1 MANNIPYFFQNS
13 GASYNEVT
21 NTNFQLGIFDI
32 DDIRLTSSQINTLHN
47 QDKTIFSYVSV
58 GEAVTYRDY
67 WQENGWDRNPPDLL
81 LSKNPNWD
89 SYNVKFWDPKWQEI
103 VIEQVER
110 IAKAGYDGMYMD
122 VVDVYTVDAVKD
134 AYHGSSSAR
143 QEMIDFVKILSAHA
157 KAIDPDF
164 KLIANNAQDLLT
176 DVSYLK
182 AIDGVGNES
191 LYYSSN
197 NNRVNWTE
205 GNLDLLEHA
214 MNAGKLILDI
224 DYPTSDAAQES
235 FIKMAVEDGVI
246 PFIGNRSLNGEIDST
261 NYKINDILS
270 DDWLKLL
277 DDDGSPTPTPTP
289 NPNPNPNPTPGNT
302 MNGTERADN
311 LIGMAANN
319 KMDGKGENDTLNG
332 GNGNDTLQG
341 GAGNDKLLGAAGNDS
356 VLGGAGHDSLY
367 GGAGNDQL
375 YGNKENDM
383 LYGEAGNDIL
393 QGGEG
398 NDVLRGGAG
407 SDQLYGNQGNDV
419 FNFSRGS
426 GKDMVFDF
434 QDGDKLAIS
443 SSIYHN
449 AKEVLSHTSY
459 SGNKA
464 VIDLGSGD
472 NVTLVGITEHL
483 SASDISIV

>member
-13 GASYNEVT
+13 GASYNSVA

-32 DDIRLTSSQINTLHN
+32 DDIRLTPSQINTLHN

-67 WQENGWDRNPPDLL
+67 WEENGWDKNPPDLL

-157 KAIDPDF
+157 KAISPDF
-164 KLIANNAQDLLT
+164 KLIANNAQDLLI
-176 DVSYLK
+176 DASYLK

-191 LYYSSN
+191 LYYSGN
-197 NNRVNWTE
+197 NSRVNWTE
-205 GNLDLLEHA
+205 GNLNLLELA
-214 MNAGKLILDI
+214 MDAGKLILDI

-246 PFIGNRSLNGEIDST
+246 PFIGNRSLNGIIDST

-270 DDWLKLL
+270 DDWLELL
-277 DDDGSPTPTPTP
+277 DDDGSPTPAPTP
-289 NPNPNPNPTPGNT
+289 NPAPGS
-302 MNGTERADN
+302 MINGTQRADN
-311 LIGMAANN
+311 LIGTATNN
-319 KMDGKGENDTLNG
+319 RMDGKGGNDTVNG

-341 GAGNDKLLGAAGNDS
+341 GSGNDKLLGASGNDS
-356 VLGGAGHDSLY
+356 VLGGVGKDSLY
-367 GGAGNDQL
+367 GGVGNDML
-375 YGNKENDM
+375 YGNEENDM

-393 QGGEG
+393 QGGAG

-407 SDQLYGNQGNDV
+407 NDMLYGNQGNDV
-419 FNFSRGS
+419 FNFSRGN
-426 GKDMVFDF
+426 GKDVVYDF
-434 QDGDKLAIS
+434 QYGDKLAVS
-443 SSIYHN
+443 SSVYHTT
-449 AKEVLSHTSY
+449 KEVLDHTSY
-459 SGNKA
+459 SGTKA
-464 VIDLGSGD
+464 VIDFGLGD
-472 NVTLVGITEHL
+472 NVTIVGITGHL
-483 SASDISIV
+483 TASDISIA